1 MCIAQKIVDKRSA
14 RKAENRIAIMDAA
27 EKLVLAGGLKA
38 LTADVLAKESG
49 VSRRTIFNHFSSVEA
64 AVVERL
70 NEYLRRIFEVI
81 PDFCTPRGA
90 HPEQDMLNGVRAA
103 FTTERLAEHVEP
115 HARLLFA
122 LHDYALDNKFNEY
135 SSTSYL
141 NSIEMVIDKLWQER
155 QDIPRMRIAIF
166 GNLIASAICEGIAT
180 SFYDA
185 EGNPQPPENAEKMRE
200 NIEHCLDYVE
210 ELIDG
215 KYA

>member
-38 LTADVLAKESG
+38 LTADALAKESG

-70 NEYLRRIFEVI
+70 NDYLRRIFEVI
-81 PDFCTPRGA
+81 PDFCIPRGA
-90 HPEQDMLNGVRAA
+90 HPERDMLNGVRAA

-122 LHDYALDNKFNEY
+122 LHDYSLDNKFNEY

-155 QDIPRMRIAIF
+155 QDIHRNLWEPHRLCHLR
-166 GNLIASAICEGIAT
+166 GNRGL
-180 SFYDA
+180 
-185 EGNPQPPENAEKMRE
+185 
-200 NIEHCLDYVE
+200 L
-210 ELIDG
+210 L
-215 KYA
+215 

>member
-38 LTADVLAKESG
+38 LTADALAKESG

-64 AVVERL
+64 AAVERL
-70 NEYLRRIFEVI
+70 NEYLNRIFEVI
-81 PDFCTPRGA
+81 PDFCTPIGPNFER
-90 HPEQDMLNGVRAA
+90 DMLDGVRAA
-103 FTTERLAEHVEP
+103 FNTEHLAEHVEP
-115 HARLLFA
+115 HARMLFA
-122 LHDYALDNKFNEY
+122 LQDYSIDNKFNEY
-135 SSTSYL
+135 SSTSYM
-141 NSIEMVIDKLWQER
+141 NFIEMVVDKLWQQR

-166 GNLIASAICEGIAT
+166 GNLIASAVCEGIMA
-180 SFYDA
+180 SFYGS
-185 EGNPQPPENAEKMRE
+185 EGNPQPPEDAEKMRE

>member
-38 LTADVLAKESG
+38 LTADTLAKESG

-64 AVVERL
+64 AAVERL
-70 NEYLRRIFEVI
+70 NEYLDRIFEVI
-81 PDFCTPRGA
+81 PDFCTPTGPHLER
-90 HPEQDMLNGVRAA
+90 DMLDGVRAA

-122 LHDYALDNKFNEY
+122 LHDYSVDNKFNEY

-141 NSIEMVIDKLWQER
+141 NSIEMVVDKLWQQR

-166 GNLIASAICEGIAT
+166 GNLIASAVCEGIAA

-185 EGNPQPPENAEKMRE
+185 EGNPQPPENAKKMRE

-215 KYA
+215 KYT